1 MVNMTLGYRK
11 PVVPRPVVTT
21 TFIAAN
27 AYPTLTNR
35 SFGPIDEEQY
45 FILKLNGGAPPAR
58 VQAHVWCAIEGVG
71 ERVPVAMIEGSTPQL
86 LRTQGPD
93 NITAQDPQRFV
104 SRSTARCSGAE
115 RPPARAA
122 THSIHYYFN
131 SLLGYS
137 HI

>member
-21 TFIAAN
+21 AFIAAN
-27 AYPTLTNR
+27 AYPTWTNR
-35 SFGPIDEEQY
+35 SFGRIDEEQY

-71 ERVPVAMIEGSTPQL
+71 DRVPVAMIEGSTPQL
-86 LRTQGPD
+86 LRAQGPD

-104 SRSTARCSGAE
+104 SRSTV
-115 RPPARAA
+115 
-122 THSIHYYFN
+122 TLN
-131 SLLGYS
+131 SAMFRR
-137 HI
+137 